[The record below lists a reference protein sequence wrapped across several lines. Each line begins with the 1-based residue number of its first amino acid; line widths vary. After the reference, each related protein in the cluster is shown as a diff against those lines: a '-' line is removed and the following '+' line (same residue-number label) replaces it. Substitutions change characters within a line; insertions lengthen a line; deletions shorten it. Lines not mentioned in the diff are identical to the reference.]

1 MDNEA
6 NISDVIQLLR
16 FSGEALS
23 FGIKAIG
30 GTGKALKKG
39 KDLGNLAVMQGK
51 LAVYHTKAAT
61 ETKYNLLSL
70 KTMQKITGGNYGVVD
85 IPTEDPKKLAKF
97 FNAMKKMKIQGALL
111 PDLVPNNGYSQI
123 AINPQQAQRLEAL
136 IRMYDFSKDKV
147 LKKDEP
153 KESDKAKIISF
164 SDYWN
169 EGNPEEKEQIV
180 AEATENLEKERKDNP
195 QKKNEMTRESKEELK
210 NAMKIE
216 EFRQKSLDKDNFYQ
230 VTIDKKM
237 IVRESEEAYLTR
249 VPNSFDKETNSSMM
263 MAVKKSDSL
272 MVNNGKTII
281 TFIPKE
287 GQTCV
292 ARNDKGGKV
301 EKKMMKNRELYGKHY
316 CKYDTDLNKKARNQ
330 RNKQKLQGTNKPVKT
345 GAQIIKFK
353 K

>member
-39 KDLGNLAVMQGK
+39 KDLGSLAVMQGK

-61 ETKYNLLSL
+61 KTKYNLLSL

-169 EGNPEEKEQIV
+169 EGNPEESGRG
-180 AEATENLEKERKDNP
+180 NRK
-195 QKKNEMTRESKEELK
+195 S
-210 NAMKIE
+210 
-216 EFRQKSLDKDNFYQ
+216 
-230 VTIDKKM
+230 
-237 IVRESEEAYLTR
+237 
-249 VPNSFDKETNSSMM
+249 
-263 MAVKKSDSL
+263 
-272 MVNNGKTII
+272 
-281 TFIPKE
+281 
-287 GQTCV
+287 
-292 ARNDKGGKV
+292 
-301 EKKMMKNRELYGKHY
+301 
-316 CKYDTDLNKKARNQ
+316 
-330 RNKQKLQGTNKPVKT
+330 
-345 GAQIIKFK
+345 
-353 K
+353 